1 MENRDVTQD
10 PAGRRTPPPSP
21 SQGGSQNQG
30 GIPSPGGNVED
41 KAELES
47 DPSPDEADIP
57 GGE

>member
-10 PAGRRTPPPSP
+10 HAGGPTPPPSP

-30 GIPSPGGNVED
+30 GIASPGGNVED
-41 KAELES
+41 QAELES

-57 GGE
+57 DGE